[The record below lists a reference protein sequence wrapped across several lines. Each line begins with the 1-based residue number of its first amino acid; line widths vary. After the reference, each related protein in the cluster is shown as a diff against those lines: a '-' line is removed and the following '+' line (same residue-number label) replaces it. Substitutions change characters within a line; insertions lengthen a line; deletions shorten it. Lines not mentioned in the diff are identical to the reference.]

1 VVVEACLILVQE
13 MEPSTMVALPILV
26 GIGVFCRLLYGAA
39 IYTMPFLVGAFVGL
53 QAEQAGAGPLGG
65 IVLGI
70 AAGALVM
77 LVGRTVFAHARG
89 PLLRMAIALVFAA
102 PAALAG
108 YSATSTLFGLASA
121 SEGWRQVFAIA
132 GAMAIGVIAWQRLS
146 ATPPSASDDNQ
157 RRSVQA
163 WR

>member
-1 VVVEACLILVQE
+1 
-13 MEPSTMVALPILV
+13 MEPSNMAALAIVAS
-26 GIGVFCRLLYGAA
+26 IGVFCWLLYSAA
-39 IYTMPFLVGAFVGL
+39 IYTLPFLVGAFVGL
-53 QAEQAGAGPLGG
+53 HAEQAGAGPLGS

-70 AAGALVM
+70 AAGALV
-77 LVGRTVFAHARG
+77 LLIGRTVFAHARG
-89 PLLRMAIALVFAA
+89 PFLRMAIALVFAI

-132 GAMAIGVIAWQRLS
+132 GATTIGVIAWQRLF
-146 ATPPSASDDNQ
+146 ATPPSASDEIQ
-157 RRSVQA
+157 RRPAQA

>member
-1 VVVEACLILVQE
+1 MAALGILI
-13 MEPSTMVALPILV
+13 
-26 GIGVFCRLLYGAA
+26 GIGFFCWLLYGAA
-39 IYTMPFLVGAFVGL
+39 IYTLPFLLGAFVGL
-53 QAEQAGAGPLGG
+53 HAEQVGAGALGG
-65 IVLGI
+65 IALGI
-70 AAGALVM
+70 GAGVLV
-77 LVGRTVFAHARG
+77 LIVGRAVFARARG
-89 PLLRMAIALVFAA
+89 SLLRAAIALVFAA

-108 YSATSTLFGLASA
+108 YSATSILFGLASA
-121 SEGWRQVFAIA
+121 SEGWRQAFAIA